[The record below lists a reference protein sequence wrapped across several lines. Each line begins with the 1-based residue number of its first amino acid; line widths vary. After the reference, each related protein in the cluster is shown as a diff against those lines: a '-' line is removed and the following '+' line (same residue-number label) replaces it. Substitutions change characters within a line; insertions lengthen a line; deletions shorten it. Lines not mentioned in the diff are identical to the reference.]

1 MKITADKAL
10 RRLKEGNQLYRMS
23 WKNTGDVS
31 LEKVRDTAKNGQH
44 PYAVVIACSDS
55 RVTPEHIFNAG
66 IGELFTIRVAGNVID
81 PHQLGSIEYAVSHLG
96 TPLVVVLGHTHCG
109 AVDAAMCGSFHGYIT
124 SITDKIQVAIQ
135 GERDAYKASCLNVES
150 TVEEIKKSL
159 SLEAVK
165 GAIYDIKTGEV
176 IWL

>member
-1 MKITADKAL
+1 MQIAADKAIK
-10 RRLKEGNQLYRMS
+10 RLKEGNKRYRES

-31 LEKVRDTAKNGQH
+31 FEKVKDTARNGQH

-66 IGELFTIRVAGNVID
+66 IGELFTIRVAGNVVD

-109 AVDAAMCGSFHGYIT
+109 AVGAAMSGDSHGYIA
-124 SITDKIQVAIQ
+124 SITDKIKMAIR
-135 GERDAYKASCLNVES
+135 GETDECRASCLNVLS
-150 TVEEIKKSL
+150 VVDEIKL
-159 SLEAVK
+159 ALPLEDVK
-165 GAIYDIKTGEV
+165 GAIYDLETGEV
-176 IWL
+176 KWL